1 MPFHGCIVVIKRSG
15 ADGSTFPLVNEECL
29 LGRAEGCDIRIQ
41 LPIVSKEHAKISV
54 KVLDGSVFI
63 TALSRTNPTKL
74 NGSPIDNDAPVELRH
89 RDMFTIGDRHFRWE
103 FPEGSPHHLR
113 NTVSNGSV
121 KESQPDEAEKILSP
135 LTKAPTLP
143 MEMPISKRLAVLE
156 AEGTPTQYINTE
168 LLNKDLQPDTPV
180 RKGADIQAEL
190 REEFKID

>member
-15 ADGSTFPLVNEECL
+15 AYGSTFPLENEECL
-29 LGRAEGCDIRIQ
+29 IGRADSCDIRIQ
-41 LPIVSKEHAKISV
+41 LPIVSMEHAKISV
-54 KVLDGSVFI
+54 LDGCVFL
-63 TALSRTNPTKL
+63 TAFSRNPTKL
-74 NGSPIDNDAPVELRH
+74 NGSAIDNDAPVELRDQ
-89 RDMFTIGDRHFRWE
+89 DMFTIGDRHFRWE
-103 FPEGSPHHLR
+103 FPEGPPHSLR

-121 KESQPDEAEKILSP
+121 KESKPDEEEQFMSL
-135 LTKAPTLP
+135 LTEAPTLP
-143 MEMPISKRLAVLE
+143 MVMPISKRLAVLE